1 VHDLAVV
8 IVSTNEGKW
17 LRPCLTT
24 VFEHAGPIAIDVV
37 VADNE
42 SVDGTRE
49 LVESEFPRARVVTCR
64 NHGFGHANN
73 RAVLTTDPRYVCFL
87 NPDTEIRQGLFSD
100 LVAAMDARP
109 TVGLVGVKQVT
120 PDGALFPTV
129 RRFPNAARALFQA
142 IGSERFPFRA
152 SWLGER
158 ELDLSRYENEIAC
171 DWTSGSFLLVR
182 REALESS
189 GLFDERFFIYSEETD
204 LCLRIKSAGWE
215 IRHLPTMT
223 ILHHAQKAGANPTM
237 EAQLAFASL
246 QYARKNFAAPH
257 RWAYVGAQSV
267 GYGLR
272 SVYPGGNAAEARQ
285 KRIAARRALRTLWS
299 LEKSPFG
306 EPPAAAARVETR
318 WGSAASSP
326 SKSTSSTS
334 R

>member
-1 VHDLAVV
+1 VHELAVV
-8 IVSTNEGKW
+8 IVSTNEAKW
-17 LRPCLTT
+17 LRPCLST
-24 VFEHAGPIAIDVV
+24 VFEHAGPIEIDVV

-73 RAVLTTDPRYVCFL
+73 RAAVTTDARYVCFL
-87 NPDTEIRQGLFSD
+87 NPDTEIREGLFSD

-109 TVGLVGVKQVT
+109 TVGLVGVKQMT
-120 PDGALFPTV
+120 SDGALFPTV
-129 RRFPNAARALFQA
+129 RRFPNAVRALFEA
-142 IGSERFPFRA
+142 LGSERFPFRA

-158 ELDLSRYENEIAC
+158 ELDLSLYEHEIAC
-171 DWTSGSFLLVR
+171 DWTSGSFLFAR

-204 LCLRIKSAGWE
+204 LCLRIKSAGWK
-215 IRHLPTMT
+215 IRHLPSMT
-223 ILHHAQKAGANPTM
+223 ILHHAQKAGANPKM

-246 QYARKNFAAPH
+246 QYARKNFAAPQ
-257 RWAYVGAQSV
+257 RWAYVGARSV
-267 GYGLR
+267 GYALR

-285 KRIAARRALRTLWS
+285 KRSAARRALRTLWS

-306 EPPAAAARVETR
+306 EPPAVAARVETR
-318 WGSAASSP
+318 WGSSASSP
-326 SKSTSSTS
+326 SKTTSSTS